1 MAQELLLGSV
11 LYARGLVVFLNGALM
26 TQQNASYGEWLLKYR
41 LLILGLVTAL
51 TLLSASGA
59 QFLYFD
65 NDYRVFFGK
74 ENPQL
79 KAFEQIQQTY
89 TKIDNVNFAVDP
101 IAGKANTPEVLSAVE
116 ELTDIAW
123 QLPFSIRVDSL
134 SNYQHTEVDGDDLIV
149 RDLYI
154 DAVSMTADEQA
165 LVDRVSTTEPALAG
179 KIHDKQHRATSVN
192 ATIQM
197 PGKSAD
203 EVTVVAAAARE
214 MAAEIETKYN
224 VKIRLGGVVFLNN
237 AFAESSML
245 DMATL
250 VPAMYL
256 VILIVAYLLLRSIM
270 ATVLVLFVVVPSI
283 MVAMGAGGWMGI
295 GLTPPSA
302 SAPTIITTLAVAD
315 SIHLLVSMFNRM
327 RAGYSQRDS
336 LLYSLRVNGK
346 PIFLTSLTTALGF
359 LSMNFSD
366 SPPFHD
372 LGNIT
377 AIGVMAAWIYSIVL
391 LPILISFVPLKSK
404 ATLAKL
410 DDKMGKLGAYV
421 ASRYKSVLTVSVIIS
436 VAILSLIPL
445 NEINDDFV
453 KYFDESVQ
461 YRQDTDWIS
470 TNLTGVNQVQ
480 FSLPAGE
487 SNGVSDPAFI
497 EKVSDFTAWAHN
509 EPVVTHVQSISDT
522 FKRLNRDLNGGD
534 PAFYRV
540 PDTREL
546 AAQYLLLYE
555 LSLPFGLDLN
565 NQLDISKSSTQVIVT
580 IDDMTTN
587 ELRAWIARAESYL
600 ADELDFNLTAVGPT
614 VMFAYI
620 SERNVQSM
628 LLGTLVAVFLISG
641 VILIALRDVRLGIIS
656 LVPNLLPAALA
667 FGLWG
672 LFVGQVN
679 MAVAV
684 VAGMALGV
692 VVDDSVHFLSKYQ
705 IARRELKLSAHDA
718 VISAFNG
725 VGTALVVTTLILTA
739 GFAILAQS
747 TFGVNSYMAMLT
759 GIALVIALI
768 ADMTLLPALLI
779 ALDKNKKDPAPVM
792 GALEMGVKE
801 APQNT

>member
-1 MAQELLLGSV
+1 
-11 LYARGLVVFLNGALM
+11 M

-101 IAGKANTPEVLSAVE
+101 ISGKANTPEVLSAVE

-203 EVTVVAAAARE
+203 EVNVVAAAARE
-214 MAAEIETKYN
+214 MAAEIETKHN
-224 VKIRLGGVVFLNN
+224 VKIRLGGVIFLNN

>member
-1 MAQELLLGSV
+1 
-11 LYARGLVVFLNGALM
+11 M
-26 TQQNASYGEWLLKYR
+26 TQQNASYGEWILKYR

-101 IAGKANTPEVLSAVE
+101 ISGKANTPEVLSAVE

-149 RDLYI
+149 RDLYT

-203 EVTVVAAAARE
+203 EVNVVAAAARE
-214 MAAEIETKYN
+214 MAAEIETKHN
-224 VKIRLGGVVFLNN
+224 VKIRLGGVIFLNN

-421 ASRYKSVLTVSVIIS
+421 ALRYKSVLAVSVIIS

-540 PDTREL
+540 PETREL

-779 ALDKNKKDPAPVM
+779 ALDKNKKDTAPVM

>member
-1 MAQELLLGSV
+1 MSRQIG
-11 LYARGLVVFLNGALM
+11 
-26 TQQNASYGEWLLKYR
+26 SYGELILKYR
-41 LLILGLVTAL
+41 FFVLGLITAITIL
-51 TLLSASGA
+51 FSAGA

-101 IAGKANTPEVLSAVE
+101 ISGKANAPEVLAAVE
-116 ELTDIAW
+116 ELTEIAW

-134 SNYQHTEVDGDDLIV
+134 SNYQHTEVEGDDLIV
-149 RDLYI
+149 RDLYTGAI
-154 DAVSMTADEQA
+154 SMSANEQL
-165 LVDRVSTTEPALAG
+165 LVDRVSTTEPSLVG

-192 ATIQM
+192 VTIQM

-203 EVTVVAAAARE
+203 EVAIVAAAARK
-214 MAAEIETKYN
+214 MANKIEAKHN
-224 VKIRLGGVVFLNN
+224 VNIRLGGVIFLNN
-237 AFAESSML
+237 AFLESSML
-245 DMATL
+245 DMETL

-256 VILIVAYLLLRSIM
+256 VILIVAYSLLRSIM
-270 ATVLVLFVVVPSI
+270 ATFLVLFVIVPSI

-327 RAGYSQRDS
+327 RAGHSQRDS
-336 LLYSLRVNGK
+336 LLYSIRVNGK

-404 ATLAKL
+404 ATLKKL
-410 DDKMGKLGAYV
+410 DDKMGKLGVYV
-421 ASRYKSVLTVSVIIS
+421 ASSYKSVLTVSVFIS
-436 VAILSLIPL
+436 VIFLSLIPL

-461 YRQDTDWIS
+461 YRKDTDWIS
-470 TNLTGVNQVQ
+470 RNLTGVNQVQ
-480 FSLPAGE
+480 FSLPSGE
-487 SNGVSDPAFI
+487 SNGVSDPDFI
-497 EKVSDFTAWAHN
+497 EKVSNFTTWAN
-509 EPVVTHVQSISDT
+509 KEPVVTHVQSISDT
-522 FKRLNRDLNGGD
+522 FKRLNRDLNAGD
-534 PAFYRV
+534 PAFYQV

-555 LSLPFGLDLN
+555 LSLPYGLDLN
-565 NQLDISKSSTQVIVT
+565 NQLDINKSSTQVIVT

-587 ELRAWIARAESYL
+587 ELRAWIARAENYL
-600 ADELDFNLTAVGPT
+600 ADELGFTLTAVGPT

-620 SERNVQSM
+620 SERNIQSM

-656 LVPNLLPAALA
+656 LIPNLLPAALA

-672 LFVGQVN
+672 LLVGQVN

-705 IARRELKLSAHDA
+705 IARRELKLSANDA

-779 ALDKNKKDPAPVM
+779 ALDKDKKET
-792 GALEMGVKE
+792 ALVIGSSKIFAKE
-801 APQNT
+801 KPKNA

>member
-1 MAQELLLGSV
+1 MS
-11 LYARGLVVFLNGALM
+11 
-26 TQQNASYGEWLLKYR
+26 QQNGSYGDWILKYR
-41 LLILGLVTAL
+41 FLVLGLITAI
-51 TLLSASGA
+51 TLLAAAGT

-79 KAFEQIQQTY
+79 KAFEKIQQTY

-101 IAGKANTPEVLSAVE
+101 ISGKANAPEVLAAVE

-134 SNYQHTEVDGDDLIV
+134 SNHQHTEVEGDDLIV
-149 RDLYI
+149 RDLYT
-154 DAVSMTADEQA
+154 DAMSMNANEQA

-203 EVTVVAAAARE
+203 EVAIVAAAARE
-214 MAAEIETKYN
+214 MAAEIEAKHN
-224 VKIRLGGVVFLNN
+224 VKIRLGGVIFLNN
-237 AFAESSML
+237 AFLESSML

-270 ATVLVLFVVVPSI
+270 ATFLVLFVVVPSI

-315 SIHLLVSMFNRM
+315 AIHLLVSMFNRM
-327 RAGYSQRDS
+327 RAGHSQRDS
-336 LLYSLRVNGK
+336 LLYSIRVNGK

-377 AIGVMAAWIYSIVL
+377 AIGVMAAWIFSIVL

-404 ATLAKL
+404 ATLARL
-410 DDKMGKLGAYV
+410 DDKMGKLGVYV
-421 ASRYKSVLTVSVIIS
+421 ASRYKSVLTASVIIS
-436 VAILSLIPL
+436 VSILSLIPL

-470 TNLTGVNQVQ
+470 RNLTGVNQVQ
-480 FSLPAGE
+480 FSLPTGE
-487 SNGVSDPAFI
+487 SNGISDPVFI
-497 EKVSDFTAWAHN
+497 EKVSNFTAWANN

-522 FKRLNRDLNGGD
+522 FKRLNRDLNAGD
-534 PAFYRV
+534 PAFYQV

-620 SERNVQSM
+620 SERNIQSM
-628 LLGTLVAVFLISG
+628 LLGTLIAVFLISG

-656 LVPNLLPAALA
+656 LIPNLLPAALA

-672 LFVGQVN
+672 LLVGQVN

-718 VISAFNG
+718 VISAFKG

-747 TFGVNSYMAMLT
+747 TFGVNSNMAMLT

-779 ALDKNKKDPAPVM
+779 ALDKDKKETTPII
-792 GALEMGVKE
+792 GVKE
-801 APQNT
+801 APQNA

>member
-203 EVTVVAAAARE
+203 EVNVVAAAARE
-214 MAAEIETKYN
+214 MAAEIETKHN
-224 VKIRLGGVVFLNN
+224 VKIRLGGVIFLNN

-792 GALEMGVKE
+792 GALELGVKE

>member
-1 MAQELLLGSV
+1 M
-11 LYARGLVVFLNGALM
+11 
-26 TQQNASYGEWLLKYR
+26 
-41 LLILGLVTAL
+41 
-51 TLLSASGA
+51 
-59 QFLYFD
+59 D
-65 NDYRVFFGK
+65 
-74 ENPQL
+74 
-79 KAFEQIQQTY
+79 
-89 TKIDNVNFAVDP
+89 
-101 IAGKANTPEVLSAVE
+101 
-116 ELTDIAW
+116 
-123 QLPFSIRVDSL
+123 
-134 SNYQHTEVDGDDLIV
+134 
-149 RDLYI
+149 
-154 DAVSMTADEQA
+154 
-165 LVDRVSTTEPALAG
+165 
-179 KIHDKQHRATSVN
+179 
-192 ATIQM
+192 
-197 PGKSAD
+197 
-203 EVTVVAAAARE
+203 
-214 MAAEIETKYN
+214 
-224 VKIRLGGVVFLNN
+224 
-237 AFAESSML
+237 
-245 DMATL
+245 
-250 VPAMYL
+250 
-256 VILIVAYLLLRSIM
+256 
-270 ATVLVLFVVVPSI
+270 
-283 MVAMGAGGWMGI
+283 I

-302 SAPTIITTLAVAD
+302 SAPIIITTLAVAD

-327 RAGYSQRDS
+327 RAGHSQRDS
-336 LLYSLRVNGK
+336 LLYSIRVNGK

-377 AIGVMAAWIYSIVL
+377 AIGVMAAWIFSIVL

-410 DDKMGKLGAYV
+410 DDKMGKLGVYV
-421 ASRYKSVLTVSVIIS
+421 ASRYKSVLTASVIIS
-436 VAILSLIPL
+436 VSILSLIPL

-453 KYFDESVQ
+453 KYFDDSVQ

-470 TNLTGVNQVQ
+470 SNLTGVNQVQ

-487 SNGVSDPAFI
+487 SNGVSDPVFI
-497 EKVSDFTAWAHN
+497 EKVSNFTAWAHN

-522 FKRLNRDLNGGD
+522 FKRLNRDLNAGD

-600 ADELDFNLTAVGPT
+600 KDELDFNLTAVGPT

-620 SERNVQSM
+620 SERNIQSM

-656 LVPNLLPAALA
+656 LIPNLLPAALA

-672 LFVGQVN
+672 LLVGQVN

-705 IARRELKLSAHDA
+705 IARRELNLSAHDA

-747 TFGVNSYMAMLT
+747 TFGVNSNMAMLT

-779 ALDKNKKDPAPVM
+779 ALDKDKKETTPVM
-792 GALEMGVKE
+792 GAKE
-801 APQNT
+801 APQNA

>member
-1 MAQELLLGSV
+1 MSRQ
-11 LYARGLVVFLNGALM
+11 NG
-26 TQQNASYGEWLLKYR
+26 SYGELILKYR
-41 LLILGLVTAL
+41 FFVLGLITVITIL
-51 TLLSASGA
+51 FSAGA

-101 IAGKANTPEVLSAVE
+101 ISGKANAPEVLAAVE
-116 ELTDIAW
+116 ELTEIAW

-134 SNYQHTEVDGDDLIV
+134 SNYQHTEVEGDDLIV
-149 RDLYI
+149 RDLYTGAI
-154 DAVSMTADEQA
+154 SMSANEQL
-165 LVDRVSTTEPALAG
+165 LVDRVSTTEPSLVG

-192 ATIQM
+192 VTIQM

-203 EVTVVAAAARE
+203 EVAIVAAAARK
-214 MAAEIETKYN
+214 MANKIEAKHN
-224 VKIRLGGVVFLNN
+224 VNIRLGGVIFLNN
-237 AFAESSML
+237 AFLESSML
-245 DMATL
+245 DMKTL

-270 ATVLVLFVVVPSI
+270 ATFLVLFVIVPSI

-327 RAGYSQRDS
+327 RAGHSQRDS
-336 LLYSLRVNGK
+336 LLYSIRVNGK

-404 ATLAKL
+404 ATLKKL
-410 DDKMGKLGAYV
+410 DDKMGKLGVYV
-421 ASRYKSVLTVSVIIS
+421 ASSYKSVLTVSVFIS
-436 VAILSLIPL
+436 VIFLSLIPL

-461 YRQDTDWIS
+461 YRKDTDWIS
-470 TNLTGVNQVQ
+470 RNLTGVNQVQ
-480 FSLPAGE
+480 FSLPSGE
-487 SNGVSDPAFI
+487 SNGVSDPDFI
-497 EKVSDFTAWAHN
+497 EKVSNFTTWAN
-509 EPVVTHVQSISDT
+509 KEPVVTHVQSISDT
-522 FKRLNRDLNGGD
+522 FKRLNRDLNAGD
-534 PAFYRV
+534 PAFYQV

-555 LSLPFGLDLN
+555 LSLPYGLDLN
-565 NQLDISKSSTQVIVT
+565 NQLDINKSSTQVIVT

-587 ELRAWIARAESYL
+587 ELRAWIARAENYL
-600 ADELDFNLTAVGPT
+600 ADELGFTLTAVGPT

-620 SERNVQSM
+620 SERNIQSM

-656 LVPNLLPAALA
+656 LIPNLLPAALA

-672 LFVGQVN
+672 LLVGQVN

-705 IARRELKLSAHDA
+705 IARRELKLSANDA

-779 ALDKNKKDPAPVM
+779 ALDKDKKETSLVIGSSKIFA
-792 GALEMGVKE
+792 KE
-801 APQNT
+801 KPKNA

>member
-1 MAQELLLGSV
+1 MS
-11 LYARGLVVFLNGALM
+11 
-26 TQQNASYGEWLLKYR
+26 QQNGSYGEWILKYR
-41 LLILGLVTAL
+41 FLVLGLITAV
-51 TLLSASGA
+51 TLLAAVGT

-79 KAFEQIQQTY
+79 KAFEKIQQTY

-101 IAGKANTPEVLSAVE
+101 ISGKANAPEVLAAVE

-134 SNYQHTEVDGDDLIV
+134 SNHQHTEVEGDDLIV
-149 RDLYI
+149 RDLYT
-154 DAVSMTADEQA
+154 DAMSMNANEQA

-203 EVTVVAAAARE
+203 EVAIVAAAARE
-214 MAAEIETKYN
+214 MAAEIEAKHN
-224 VKIRLGGVVFLNN
+224 VKIRLGGVIFLNN
-237 AFAESSML
+237 AFLESSML

-270 ATVLVLFVVVPSI
+270 ATFLVLFVVVPSI
-283 MVAMGAGGWMGI
+283 IVAMGAGGWMGI

-315 SIHLLVSMFNRM
+315 AIHLLVSMFNRM
-327 RAGYSQRDS
+327 RAGHSQRDS
-336 LLYSLRVNGK
+336 LLYSIRVNGK

-377 AIGVMAAWIYSIVL
+377 AIGVMAAWIFSIVL

-404 ATLAKL
+404 ATLARL
-410 DDKMGKLGAYV
+410 DDKMGKLGVYV
-421 ASRYKSVLTVSVIIS
+421 ASRYKSVLTASVIIS
-436 VAILSLIPL
+436 VSILSLIPL

-470 TNLTGVNQVQ
+470 RNLTGVNQVQ
-480 FSLPAGE
+480 FSLPTGE
-487 SNGVSDPAFI
+487 SNGISDPVFI
-497 EKVSDFTAWAHN
+497 EKVSNFTAWANN

-522 FKRLNRDLNGGD
+522 FKRLNRDLNAGD
-534 PAFYRV
+534 PAFYQV

-620 SERNVQSM
+620 SERNIQSM
-628 LLGTLVAVFLISG
+628 LLGTLIAVFLISG

-656 LVPNLLPAALA
+656 LIPNLLPAALA

-672 LFVGQVN
+672 LLVGQVN

-747 TFGVNSYMAMLT
+747 TFGVNSNMAMLT

-779 ALDKNKKDPAPVM
+779 ALDKDKKETTPII
-792 GALEMGVKE
+792 GVKE
-801 APQNT
+801 APQNA

>member
-1 MAQELLLGSV
+1 MS
-11 LYARGLVVFLNGALM
+11 
-26 TQQNASYGEWLLKYR
+26 QQNGSYGEWILKYR
-41 LLILGLVTAL
+41 FLVLGLITAVS
-51 TLLSASGA
+51 LLAAVGT

-79 KAFEQIQQTY
+79 KAFEKIQQTY

-101 IAGKANTPEVLSAVE
+101 ISGKANAPEVLAAVE

-134 SNYQHTEVDGDDLIV
+134 SNHQHTEVEGDDLIV
-149 RDLYI
+149 RDLYT
-154 DAVSMTADEQA
+154 DAMSMNANEQA

-203 EVTVVAAAARE
+203 EVAIVAAAARE
-214 MAAEIETKYN
+214 MAAEIEAKHN
-224 VKIRLGGVVFLNN
+224 VKIRLGGVIFLNN
-237 AFAESSML
+237 AFLESSML

-270 ATVLVLFVVVPSI
+270 ATFLVLFVVVPSI
-283 MVAMGAGGWMGI
+283 IVAMGAGGWMGI

-315 SIHLLVSMFNRM
+315 AIHLLVSMFNRM
-327 RAGYSQRDS
+327 RAGHSQRES
-336 LLYSLRVNGK
+336 LLYSIRVNGK

-377 AIGVMAAWIYSIVL
+377 AIGVMAAWIFSIVL

-404 ATLAKL
+404 ATLARL
-410 DDKMGKLGAYV
+410 DDKMGKLGVYV
-421 ASRYKSVLTVSVIIS
+421 ASRYKSVLTASVIIS
-436 VAILSLIPL
+436 VSILSLIPL

-470 TNLTGVNQVQ
+470 RNLTGVNQVQ
-480 FSLPAGE
+480 FSLPTGE
-487 SNGVSDPAFI
+487 SNGISDPVFI
-497 EKVSDFTAWAHN
+497 EKVSNFTAWANN

-522 FKRLNRDLNGGD
+522 FKRLNRDLNAGD
-534 PAFYRV
+534 PAFYQV

-620 SERNVQSM
+620 SERNIQSM
-628 LLGTLVAVFLISG
+628 LLGTLIAVFLISG

-656 LVPNLLPAALA
+656 LIPNLLPAALA

-672 LFVGQVN
+672 LLVGQVN

-718 VISAFNG
+718 VISAFKG

-747 TFGVNSYMAMLT
+747 TFGVNSNMAMLT

-779 ALDKNKKDPAPVM
+779 ALDKDKKETTPII
-792 GALEMGVKE
+792 GVKE
-801 APQNT
+801 APQNA

>member
-1 MAQELLLGSV
+1 MS
-11 LYARGLVVFLNGALM
+11 
-26 TQQNASYGEWLLKYR
+26 QQNGSYGEWILKYR
-41 LLILGLVTAL
+41 FLVLGLITAI
-51 TLLSASGA
+51 TLLAAAGT

-79 KAFEQIQQTY
+79 KAFEKIQQTY

-101 IAGKANTPEVLSAVE
+101 ISGKANAPEVLAAVE

-134 SNYQHTEVDGDDLIV
+134 SNHQHTEVEGDDLIV
-149 RDLYI
+149 RDLYT
-154 DAVSMTADEQA
+154 DAMSMNANEQA

-203 EVTVVAAAARE
+203 EVAIVAAAARE
-214 MAAEIETKYN
+214 MAAEIEAKHN
-224 VKIRLGGVVFLNN
+224 VKIRLGGVIFLNN
-237 AFAESSML
+237 AFLESSML

-256 VILIVAYLLLRSIM
+256 VILIVTYLLLRSIM
-270 ATVLVLFVVVPSI
+270 ATFLVLFVVVPSI
-283 MVAMGAGGWMGI
+283 IVAMGAGGWMGI

-315 SIHLLVSMFNRM
+315 AIHLLVSMFNRM
-327 RAGYSQRDS
+327 RAGHSQRDS
-336 LLYSLRVNGK
+336 LLYSIRVNGK

-377 AIGVMAAWIYSIVL
+377 AIGVMAAWIFSIVL

-404 ATLAKL
+404 ATLARL
-410 DDKMGKLGAYV
+410 DDKMGKLGVYV
-421 ASRYKSVLTVSVIIS
+421 ASRYKSVLTASVIIS
-436 VAILSLIPL
+436 VSILSLIPL

-470 TNLTGVNQVQ
+470 RNLTGVNQVQ
-480 FSLPAGE
+480 FSLPTGE
-487 SNGVSDPAFI
+487 SNGISDPVFI
-497 EKVSDFTAWAHN
+497 EKVSNFTAWANN

-522 FKRLNRDLNGGD
+522 FKRLNRDLNAGD
-534 PAFYRV
+534 PAFYQV

-620 SERNVQSM
+620 SERNIQSM
-628 LLGTLVAVFLISG
+628 LLGTLIAVFLISG

-656 LVPNLLPAALA
+656 LIPNLLPAALA

-672 LFVGQVN
+672 LLVGQVN

-718 VISAFNG
+718 VISAFKG

-747 TFGVNSYMAMLT
+747 TFGVNSNMAMLT

-779 ALDKNKKDPAPVM
+779 ALDKDKKETTPII
-792 GALEMGVKE
+792 GVKE
-801 APQNT
+801 APQNA

>member
-1 MAQELLLGSV
+1 
-11 LYARGLVVFLNGALM
+11 M

-203 EVTVVAAAARE
+203 EVNVVAAAARE
-214 MAAEIETKYN
+214 MAAEIETKHN
-224 VKIRLGGVVFLNN
+224 VKIRLGGVIFLNN

-628 LLGTLVAVFLISG
+628 LLGTLVAVFLISA
-641 VILIALRDVRLGIIS
+641 VMLIALRDVRLGIIS

>member
-1 MAQELLLGSV
+1 MSRQ
-11 LYARGLVVFLNGALM
+11 NG
-26 TQQNASYGEWLLKYR
+26 SYGELILKYR
-41 LLILGLVTAL
+41 FFVLGLITAITIL
-51 TLLSASGA
+51 FSAGA

-101 IAGKANTPEVLSAVE
+101 ISGKANAPEVLAAVE
-116 ELTDIAW
+116 ELTEIAW

-134 SNYQHTEVDGDDLIV
+134 SNYQHTEVEGDDLIV
-149 RDLYI
+149 RDLYTGAI
-154 DAVSMTADEQA
+154 SMSANEQL
-165 LVDRVSTTEPALAG
+165 LVDRVSTTEPSLVG

-192 ATIQM
+192 VTIQM

-203 EVTVVAAAARE
+203 EVAIVAAAARK
-214 MAAEIETKYN
+214 MANKIEAKHN
-224 VKIRLGGVVFLNN
+224 VNIRLGGVIFLNN
-237 AFAESSML
+237 AFLESSML
-245 DMATL
+245 DMETL

-270 ATVLVLFVVVPSI
+270 ATFLVLFVIVPSI

-327 RAGYSQRDS
+327 RAGHSQRDS
-336 LLYSLRVNGK
+336 LLYSIRVNGK

-404 ATLAKL
+404 ATLKKL
-410 DDKMGKLGAYV
+410 DDKMGKLGVYV
-421 ASRYKSVLTVSVIIS
+421 ASSYKSVLTVSVFIS
-436 VAILSLIPL
+436 VIFLSLIPL

-461 YRQDTDWIS
+461 YRKDTDWIS
-470 TNLTGVNQVQ
+470 RNLTGVNQVQ
-480 FSLPAGE
+480 FSLPSGE
-487 SNGVSDPAFI
+487 SNGVSDPDFI
-497 EKVSDFTAWAHN
+497 EKVSNFTTWAN
-509 EPVVTHVQSISDT
+509 KEPVVTHVQSISDT
-522 FKRLNRDLNGGD
+522 FKRLNRDLNAGD

-555 LSLPFGLDLN
+555 LSLPYGLDLN
-565 NQLDISKSSTQVIVT
+565 NQLDINKSSTQVIVT

-587 ELRAWIARAESYL
+587 ELRAWIARAENYL
-600 ADELDFNLTAVGPT
+600 ADKLDFTLTAVGPT

-620 SERNVQSM
+620 SERNIQSM

-656 LVPNLLPAALA
+656 LIPNLLPAALA

-672 LFVGQVN
+672 LLVGQVN

-705 IARRELKLSAHDA
+705 IARRELKLSANDA

-768 ADMTLLPALLI
+768 TDMTLLPALLV
-779 ALDKNKKDPAPVM
+779 ALDKDKKET
-792 GALEMGVKE
+792 ALVIGSSKIVAKKKPKN
-801 APQNT
+801 A

>member
-1 MAQELLLGSV
+1 MSRQIG
-11 LYARGLVVFLNGALM
+11 
-26 TQQNASYGEWLLKYR
+26 SYGELILKYR
-41 LLILGLVTAL
+41 FFVLGLITAITIL
-51 TLLSASGA
+51 FSAGA

-101 IAGKANTPEVLSAVE
+101 ISGKANAPEVLAAVE
-116 ELTDIAW
+116 ELTEIAW

-134 SNYQHTEVDGDDLIV
+134 SNYQHTEVEGDDLIV
-149 RDLYI
+149 RDLYTGAI
-154 DAVSMTADEQA
+154 SMSANEQL
-165 LVDRVSTTEPALAG
+165 LVDRVSTTEPSLVG

-192 ATIQM
+192 VTIQM

-203 EVTVVAAAARE
+203 EVAIVAAAARK
-214 MAAEIETKYN
+214 MANKIEAKHN
-224 VKIRLGGVVFLNN
+224 VNIRLGGVIFLNN
-237 AFAESSML
+237 AFLESSML
-245 DMATL
+245 DMETL

-270 ATVLVLFVVVPSI
+270 ATFLVLFVIVPSI
-283 MVAMGAGGWMGI
+283 IVAMGAGGWMGI

-327 RAGYSQRDS
+327 RAGHSQRDS
-336 LLYSLRVNGK
+336 LLYSIRVNGK

-404 ATLAKL
+404 ATLKKL
-410 DDKMGKLGAYV
+410 DDKMGKLGVYV
-421 ASRYKSVLTVSVIIS
+421 ASSYKSVLTVSVFIS
-436 VAILSLIPL
+436 VIFLSLIPL

-461 YRQDTDWIS
+461 YRKDTDWIS
-470 TNLTGVNQVQ
+470 RNLTGVNQVQ
-480 FSLPAGE
+480 FSLPSGE
-487 SNGVSDPAFI
+487 SNGVSDPDFI
-497 EKVSDFTAWAHN
+497 EKVSNFTTWAN
-509 EPVVTHVQSISDT
+509 KEPVVTHVQSISDT
-522 FKRLNRDLNGGD
+522 FKRLNRDLNAGD

-555 LSLPFGLDLN
+555 LSLPYGLDLN
-565 NQLDISKSSTQVIVT
+565 NQLDINKSSTQVIVT

-587 ELRAWIARAESYL
+587 ELRAWIARAENYL
-600 ADELDFNLTAVGPT
+600 ADELGFTLTAVGPT

-620 SERNVQSM
+620 SERNIQSM

-656 LVPNLLPAALA
+656 LIPNLLPAALA

-672 LFVGQVN
+672 LLVGQVN

-705 IARRELKLSAHDA
+705 IARRELKLSANDA

-779 ALDKNKKDPAPVM
+779 ALDKDKKET
-792 GALEMGVKE
+792 ALVIGSSKIFAKE
-801 APQNT
+801 KPKNA

>member
-1 MAQELLLGSV
+1 MSKQ
-11 LYARGLVVFLNGALM
+11 NG
-26 TQQNASYGEWLLKYR
+26 SYGEWILKYR
-41 LLILGLVTAL
+41 FLVLCLISAV
-51 TLLSASGA
+51 TLLCAAGA
-59 QFLYFD
+59 QYLYFD

-101 IAGKANTPEVLSAVE
+101 ISGKANAPEVLAAVE

-134 SNYQHTEVDGDDLIV
+134 SNYQHTEVEGDDLIV
-149 RDLYI
+149 RDLYT
-154 DAVSMTADEQA
+154 DAMSISVDEQN
-165 LVDRVSTTEPALAG
+165 LVDRVSTTEPSLAG
-179 KIHDKQHRATSVN
+179 KIHDKKHRATSVN

-203 EVTVVAAAARE
+203 EVAIVAAAARK
-214 MAAEIETKYN
+214 MANKIEAKHN
-224 VKIRLGGVVFLNN
+224 VKIRLGGVIFLNN
-237 AFAESSML
+237 AFLESSML

-256 VILIVAYLLLRSIM
+256 VILIVAYILLRSVM
-270 ATVLVLFVVVPSI
+270 ATFLVLFVVVPSI
-283 MVAMGAGGWMGI
+283 IVAMGVGGWMGV

-327 RAGYSQRDS
+327 RAGHSQRDS
-336 LLYSLRVNGK
+336 LLYSIRVNGK

-372 LGNIT
+372 LGNMT

-391 LPILISFVPLKSK
+391 LPILISFVPLKTK

-410 DDKMGKLGAYV
+410 DDKMGKLGVYV
-421 ASRYKSVLTVSVIIS
+421 ASRYKSVLTVSVFTS
-436 VAILSLIPL
+436 VIFLSLIPL

-461 YRQDTDWIS
+461 YRHDTDWIS
-470 TNLTGVNQVQ
+470 RNLTGVNQVQ
-480 FSLPAGE
+480 FSLPSGE
-487 SNGVSDPAFI
+487 SNGVSDPVFI
-497 EKVSDFTAWAHN
+497 EKVSNFTAWAHN
-509 EPVVTHVQSISDT
+509 ESVVTHVQSISDT
-522 FKRLNRDLNGGD
+522 FKRLNRDLNAGD

-555 LSLPFGLDLN
+555 LSLPYGLDLN

-620 SERNVQSM
+620 SERNIQSM

-656 LVPNLLPAALA
+656 LIPNLLPAALA

-672 LFVGQVN
+672 LLVGQVN

-779 ALDKNKKDPAPVM
+779 TLDKDKKETAPVM
-792 GALEMGVKE
+792 GDSVIVTKE
-801 APQNT
+801 VPKNA

>member
-1 MAQELLLGSV
+1 MS
-11 LYARGLVVFLNGALM
+11 
-26 TQQNASYGEWLLKYR
+26 QQNGSYGEWILKYR
-41 LLILGLVTAL
+41 FLVLGLITAVS
-51 TLLSASGA
+51 LLAAVGT

-101 IAGKANTPEVLSAVE
+101 ISGKANAPEVLAAVE

-134 SNYQHTEVDGDDLIV
+134 SNHQHTEVEGDDLIV
-149 RDLYI
+149 RDLYT
-154 DAVSMTADEQA
+154 DAMSMNANEQA

-203 EVTVVAAAARE
+203 EVAIVAAAARE
-214 MAAEIETKYN
+214 MAAEIEAKHN
-224 VKIRLGGVVFLNN
+224 VKIRLGGVIFLNN
-237 AFAESSML
+237 AFLESSML

-270 ATVLVLFVVVPSI
+270 ATFLVLFVVVPSI
-283 MVAMGAGGWMGI
+283 IVAMGAGGWMGI

-315 SIHLLVSMFNRM
+315 AIHLLVSMFNRM
-327 RAGYSQRDS
+327 RAGHSQRDS
-336 LLYSLRVNGK
+336 LLYSIRVNGK

-377 AIGVMAAWIYSIVL
+377 AIGVMAAWIFSIVL

-404 ATLAKL
+404 ATLARL
-410 DDKMGKLGAYV
+410 DDKMGKLGVYV
-421 ASRYKSVLTVSVIIS
+421 ASRYKSVLTASVIIS
-436 VAILSLIPL
+436 VSILSLIPL

-470 TNLTGVNQVQ
+470 RNLTGVNQVQ
-480 FSLPAGE
+480 FSLPTGE
-487 SNGVSDPAFI
+487 SNGISDPVFI
-497 EKVSDFTAWAHN
+497 EKVSNFTAWANN

-522 FKRLNRDLNGGD
+522 FKRLNRDLNAGD
-534 PAFYRV
+534 PAFYQV

-587 ELRAWIARAESYL
+587 ELRAWIARAERYL

-620 SERNVQSM
+620 SERNIQSM
-628 LLGTLVAVFLISG
+628 LLGTLIAVFLISG

-656 LVPNLLPAALA
+656 LIPNLLPAALA

-672 LFVGQVN
+672 LLVGQVN

-718 VISAFNG
+718 VISAFKG

-747 TFGVNSYMAMLT
+747 TFGVNSNMAMLT

-779 ALDKNKKDPAPVM
+779 ALDKDKKETTPII
-792 GALEMGVKE
+792 GVKE
-801 APQNT
+801 APQNA

>member
-1 MAQELLLGSV
+1 MSRQ
-11 LYARGLVVFLNGALM
+11 NG
-26 TQQNASYGEWLLKYR
+26 SYGEFILKYR
-41 LLILGLVTAL
+41 FFVLGLITAI
-51 TLLSASGA
+51 TLLAAAGT

-79 KAFEQIQQTY
+79 KAFEKIQQTY

-101 IAGKANTPEVLSAVE
+101 ISGKANAPEVLAAVE

-134 SNYQHTEVDGDDLIV
+134 SNHQHTEVEGDDLIV
-149 RDLYI
+149 RDLYT
-154 DAVSMTADEQA
+154 DAMSMNANEQA

-203 EVTVVAAAARE
+203 EVAIVAAAARE
-214 MAAEIETKYN
+214 MAAEIEAKHN
-224 VKIRLGGVVFLNN
+224 VKIRLGGVIFLNN
-237 AFAESSML
+237 AFLESSML

-270 ATVLVLFVVVPSI
+270 ATFLVLFVVVPSI
-283 MVAMGAGGWMGI
+283 IVAMGAGGWMGI

-315 SIHLLVSMFNRM
+315 AIHLLVSMFNRM
-327 RAGYSQRDS
+327 RAGHSQRDS
-336 LLYSLRVNGK
+336 LLYSIRVNGK

-377 AIGVMAAWIYSIVL
+377 AIGVMAAWIFSIVL

-404 ATLAKL
+404 ATLARL
-410 DDKMGKLGAYV
+410 DDKMGKLGVYV
-421 ASRYKSVLTVSVIIS
+421 ASRYKSVLTASVIIS
-436 VAILSLIPL
+436 VSILSLIPL

-470 TNLTGVNQVQ
+470 RNLTGVNQVQ
-480 FSLPAGE
+480 FSLPTGE
-487 SNGVSDPAFI
+487 SNGISDPVFI
-497 EKVSDFTAWAHN
+497 EKVSNFTAWANN

-522 FKRLNRDLNGGD
+522 FKRLNRDLNAGD
-534 PAFYRV
+534 PAFYQV

-555 LSLPFGLDLN
+555 LSLPFGLDLS

-620 SERNVQSM
+620 SERNIQSM
-628 LLGTLVAVFLISG
+628 LLGTLIAVFLISG

-656 LVPNLLPAALA
+656 LIPNLLPAALA

-672 LFVGQVN
+672 LLVGQVN

-718 VISAFNG
+718 VISAFKG

-747 TFGVNSYMAMLT
+747 TFGVNSNMAMLT

-779 ALDKNKKDPAPVM
+779 ALDKDKKETTPII
-792 GALEMGVKE
+792 GVKE
-801 APQNT
+801 APQNA

>member
-1 MAQELLLGSV
+1 
-11 LYARGLVVFLNGALM
+11 M

-203 EVTVVAAAARE
+203 EVNVVAAAARE
-214 MAAEIETKYN
+214 MAAEIETKHN
-224 VKIRLGGVVFLNN
+224 VKIRLGGVIFLNN